1 VSGTAS
7 VRISPVISGV
17 SRSRHSLAERSYGTT
32 VEPMVGMNWHC
43 FSVVVT

>member
-1 VSGTAS
+1 MRVA
-7 VRISPVISGV
+7 PVNQAGGQGST
-17 SRSRHSLAERSYGTT
+17 RTLAGGDGGGQGTT